1 MTSKEQ
7 VHGMISQAEKVYT
20 EMPRKCTGSSTD
32 LFMLN
37 QGYFGQ
43 GLSIRELQATTC
55 TKFQMSIDHL
65 MSNKV
70 FRIWHRSK
78 RYARLVSSY
87 M

>member
-7 VHGMISQAEKVYT
+7 VHGMISQARLYRNTKKMY
-20 EMPRKCTGSSTD
+20 RKFYRFVHTKQR
-32 LFMLN
+32 LF
-37 QGYFGQ
+37 GPG
-43 GLSIRELQATTC
+43 GLSIRQLQVTTC
-55 TKFQMSIDHL
+55 TKFQMAIDHL

-78 RYARLVSSY
+78 RYARLVSGY